1 VCFDAFFW
9 IFWIDDVRN
18 GAALALLRGG
28 IESGG
33 DGRTV
38 DIFANVIFPVDVAI
52 IDTEFAFS
60 RG

>member
-1 VCFDAFFW
+1 M
-9 IFWIDDVRN
+9 RN